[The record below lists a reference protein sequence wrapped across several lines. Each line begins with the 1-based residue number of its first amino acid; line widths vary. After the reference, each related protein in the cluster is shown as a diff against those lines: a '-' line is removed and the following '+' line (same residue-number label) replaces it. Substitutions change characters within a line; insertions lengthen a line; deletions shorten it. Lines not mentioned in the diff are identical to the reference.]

1 MERTLVILKPDSV
14 KRKLIGEII
23 SRFEKKNF
31 TITHMKMMTID
42 EETASLHYSHVK
54 GEPFFNDL
62 IKYMTSGPVVAIIL
76 SGNKVISTVRNMIG
90 KTSSFDSLPGTIRG
104 DYGSHDF
111 ENLIHASDS
120 VESAEQEIKRFF
132 PELTY

>member
-1 MERTLVILKPDSV
+1 MEKTLIILKPDSV
-14 KRKLIGEII
+14 RRKLVGEII

-31 TITHMKMMTID
+31 TILHMKMMTID
-42 EETASLHYSHVK
+42 EETASIHYSHVK

-76 SGNKVISTVRNMIG
+76 SGNKVIQAVRNIIG

-104 DYGSHDF
+104 DFGSHDF

-120 VESAEQEIKRFF
+120 AESAELEIKRFF
-132 PELTY
+132 PELI

>member
-14 KRKLIGEII
+14 RRKLVGEII

-31 TITHMKMMTID
+31 TITHIKMTTLDI
-42 EETASLHYSHVK
+42 ETASIHYFHVK
-54 GEPFFNDL
+54 GESFFNDL
-62 IKYMTSGPVVAIIL
+62 IKYMTSGPVIIIIL

-104 DYGSHDF
+104 DFGSHRF
-111 ENLIHASDS
+111 ENLIHASDC
-120 VESAEQEIKRFF
+120 VENAELEIKRFF
-132 PELTY
+132 PELIK